1 MNSSL
6 ALLKRLLQ
14 EFLRPYYHKLALSI
28 LFMIIVALTA
38 ASHVALIK
46 PAIDEVFLRQDK
58 KMLVMLPIM
67 VIIIAIIKAIAGY
80 YENYLMRYIGQRV
93 ITDMQLKLYRHLLY
107 ADLAMLQA
115 QASGNIISRFT
126 NDIAIMRGAVS
137 GLITGFVKELLTV
150 VFLIALMFYQD
161 FTLTI
166 ITFTVFPL
174 AILPMLKTGKRMRKI
189 SHKTQEELGNYTA
202 RLDDSFS
209 NIRIIKSYHRQE
221 FEIKKANSI
230 TQNIFNLY
238 IKAIKVESITSP
250 VMEMIGGIAIALV
263 IWYGGLQVI
272 SGQTTPGGFF
282 AFITAFIAAY
292 KPVKSLSSLNN
303 NLQEGLAAAKRV
315 FTILDTQPKIVEIAN
330 AQELKI
336 TNANI
341 IFKDVDFFYANGKK
355 ALKNL
360 SLEVP
365 SGKTIALV
373 GGSGGGKSTIINTIL
388 RLYDIE
394 HGSILIDGY
403 DIRNVTLSSLRA
415 NISLVSQDVI
425 LFDDTVLANIA
436 YGKLEASRAEVINA
450 AKSALAHEFIQQ
462 LPQGYDTIIGQNGLI
477 LSGGQKQR
485 ITIARAMLKKSPILL
500 LDEATSALDNVL
512 EQDIQKSLELLS
524 KNTTT
529 IVIAHRLST
538 IINADLI
545 YVIRDGGVVACG
557 KHEQLLDVCA
567 EYQKLY
573 HQKS

>member
-1 MNSSL
+1 MNSSI
-6 ALLKRLLQ
+6 ALLKRLLN
-14 EFLRPYYHKLALSI
+14 EFLRPYYKKLALSV
-28 LFMIIVALTA
+28 LFMVIVALTS

-58 KMLVMLPIM
+58 KMLIMLPVA
-67 VIIIAIIKAIAGY
+67 VIIIAIIKAISGY

-107 ADLAMLQA
+107 ADLAMIQA

-150 VFLIALMFYQD
+150 IFLIALMFYQD
-161 FTLTI
+161 FTLTV
-166 ITFTVFPL
+166 ITFAVFPL
-174 AILPMLKTGKRMRKI
+174 AILPMIKTGKRMRKI

-209 NIRIIKSYHRQE
+209 NIRIIKSYDRQE
-221 FEIKKANSI
+221 FEIKKANTI

-272 SGQTTPGGFF
+272 LGKTTPGGFF

-303 NLQEGLAAAKRV
+303 NLQEGLAAAKRI
-315 FTILDTQPKIVEIAN
+315 FTILDTKPKIIEVAN
-330 AQELKI
+330 AQELKVA
-336 TNANI
+336 NANI
-341 IFKDVDFFYANGKK
+341 VLKNVEFYYANGTK
-355 ALKNL
+355 ALNNL
-360 SLEVP
+360 SLEAP
-365 SGKTIALV
+365 SGNTIALV
-373 GGSGGGKSTIINTIL
+373 GASGGGKSTIINAIL
-388 RLYDIE
+388 RLYDINQ
-394 HGSILIDGY
+394 GSILIDGQ

-425 LFDDTVLANIA
+425 LFDDSVLANIA
-436 YGKLEASRAEVINA
+436 YGKLEASRQEVIQA
-450 AKSALAHEFIQQ
+450 AKLALAHEFIQQ

-512 EQDIQKSLELLS
+512 EQDIQKSLELLC

-538 IINADLI
+538 IIKADLI
-545 YVIRDGGVVACG
+545 YVIKDGGVVAFG
-557 KHEQLLDVCA
+557 KHEQLLDTCA

-573 HQKS
+573 TLRE

>member
-1 MNSSL
+1 MNSSI
-6 ALLKRLLQ
+6 ALLKRLLN
-14 EFLRPYYHKLALSI
+14 EFLRPYYKKLALSV
-28 LFMIIVALTA
+28 LFMVIVALTS

-58 KMLVMLPIM
+58 KMLIMLP
-67 VIIIAIIKAIAGY
+67 VIIIAIIKAISGY

-107 ADLAMLQA
+107 ADLAMIQA

-150 VFLIALMFYQD
+150 IFLIALMFYQD
-161 FTLTI
+161 FTLTV
-166 ITFTVFPL
+166 ITFAVFPL
-174 AILPMLKTGKRMRKI
+174 AILPMIKTGKRMRKI

-209 NIRIIKSYHRQE
+209 NIRIIKSYDRQE
-221 FEIKKANSI
+221 FEIKKANTI

-272 SGQTTPGGFF
+272 LGKTTPGGFF

-303 NLQEGLAAAKRV
+303 NLQEGLAAAKRI
-315 FTILDTQPKIVEIAN
+315 FTILDTKPKIIEVAN
-330 AQELKI
+330 AQELKVA
-336 TNANI
+336 NANI
-341 IFKDVDFFYANGKK
+341 VLKNVEFYYANGTK
-355 ALKNL
+355 ALNNL
-360 SLEVP
+360 SLEAP
-365 SGKTIALV
+365 SGNTIALV
-373 GGSGGGKSTIINTIL
+373 GASGGGKSTIINAIL
-388 RLYDIE
+388 RLYDINQ
-394 HGSILIDGY
+394 GSILIDGQ

-425 LFDDTVLANIA
+425 LFDDSVLANIA
-436 YGKLEASRAEVINA
+436 YGKLEASRQEVIQA
-450 AKSALAHEFIQQ
+450 AKLALAHEFIQQ

-512 EQDIQKSLELLS
+512 EQDIQKSLELLC

-538 IINADLI
+538 IIKADLI
-545 YVIRDGGVVACG
+545 YVIKDGGVVAFG
-557 KHEQLLDVCA
+557 KHEQLLDTCA

-573 HQKS
+573 TLRE